1 MTAIVNQNY
10 SYFRTQKSNLFYLS
24 KSFYDFSFS
33 ISAIAAA
40 GARTFPSWMK

>member
-1 MTAIVNQNY
+1 MQVIVVDF
-10 SYFRTQKSNLFYLS
+10 SHPMAMAD
-24 KSFYDFSFS
+24 YDFSFS